1 MLLAGCKQNTNMS
14 TLNLTQEWDKTFPK
28 SDLVEHSKV
37 TFHNR
42 YGIELAADLYIPKNA
57 EGRLPAIALSG
68 PFGAVKEQTSGIY
81 AQHMAER
88 GFLTIAFDP
97 SYTGESGGEP
107 RRMASPDINTEDFLA
122 AVDFLSVQ
130 ENVDPE
136 RIGIIGI
143 CGWGGMAI
151 NAAALDPRIKAT
163 VTSTMYDMSR
173 VTREGYFGCT
183 DSEQAR
189 DALRKA
195 WAAQRTEDYKTGSYK
210 RAGGVVDPLPD
221 DAPWFVKDYYD
232 YYKTERGYHPRSGNS
247 NDGWNIIGTMSFMNQ
262 PILDMAREIK
272 TPVLLIHGEKAH
284 SRYFSEGA
292 FEAMTGV
299 KPEPGKTT
307 VMGNK
312 ELLIIPGAVHTDL
325 YDDKA
330 GVIPYDRIESFFK
343 GNLMLASACKSDNA
357 SQQKEKEPM
366 AADGIVRLSKIEV
379 HPQYL
384 DEYMKFAI
392 EVWEVSLRTEPGVLT
407 MYAVAEKDN
416 PCLVTILE
424 TYASKEAYE
433 KHIASEHFQKYKQGT
448 LHMVKSLILSDQTP
462 LNPANRINNFIQ

>member
-1 MLLAGCKQNTNMS
+1 M
-14 TLNLTQEWDKTFPK
+14 
-28 SDLVEHSKV
+28 
-37 TFHNR
+37 
-42 YGIELAADLYIPKNA
+42 
-57 EGRLPAIALSG
+57 
-68 PFGAVKEQTSGIY
+68 
-81 AQHMAER
+81 
-88 GFLTIAFDP
+88 
-97 SYTGESGGEP
+97 
-107 RRMASPDINTEDFLA
+107 
-122 AVDFLSVQ
+122 
-130 ENVDPE
+130 
-136 RIGIIGI
+136 
-143 CGWGGMAI
+143 
-151 NAAALDPRIKAT
+151 
-163 VTSTMYDMSR
+163 
-173 VTREGYFGCT
+173 
-183 DSEQAR
+183 
-189 DALRKA
+189 
-195 WAAQRTEDYKTGSYK
+195 
-210 RAGGVVDPLPD
+210 DPLPD
-221 DAPWFVKDYYD
+221 DAPWFVKDYHD

-272 TPVLLIHGEKAH
+272 TPALLIHGEKAH

-299 KPEPGKTT
+299 TPEPGKST

-379 HPQYL
+379 HSQYL
-384 DEYMKFAI
+384 DEYMKLAI
-392 EVWEVSLRTEPGVLT
+392 EVGEVSLRTEPGVLT

-424 TYASKEAYE
+424 TYASKEA
-433 KHIASEHFQKYKQGT
+433 
-448 LHMVKSLILSDQTP
+448 
-462 LNPANRINNFIQ
+462 